1 MFRPRDGRYDLLS
14 DKYEQR
20 NDTINVKKLTQE
32 MERIE
37 EGFSQTH
44 NVATEYLESQRD
56 ESSSVVFCASQRFE
70 DLHIEERKARE
81 RAKRLE
87 ATFLVKN

>member
-1 MFRPRDGRYDLLS
+1 
-14 DKYEQR
+14 
-20 NDTINVKKLTQE
+20 

-37 EGFSQTH
+37 EEFSQTH

-56 ESSSVVFCASQRFE
+56 ESSSVVFCASQRFK
-70 DLHIEERKARE
+70 DLHIEEGKARE

-87 ATFLVKN
+87 AKFFSEELAIEAEKERVEDEFAQKIR